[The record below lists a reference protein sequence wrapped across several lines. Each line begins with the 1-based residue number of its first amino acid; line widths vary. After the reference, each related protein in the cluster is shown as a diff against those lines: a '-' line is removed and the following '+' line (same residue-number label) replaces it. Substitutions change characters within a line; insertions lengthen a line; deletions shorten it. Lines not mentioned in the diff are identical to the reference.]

1 MRLDALRK
9 LWTRLRA
16 GGDVERNL
24 NSDSFTDSELAVG
37 RMILPLLD
45 DLAAAQKVIEEL
57 TKRTR
62 ALEVVLRL
70 LPVAAIVVD
79 RQGRLLSANGAAKTL
94 FHGPAMP
101 ERVIASAVRTL
112 SATGEANGAL
122 LQNADGS
129 GLDLRLVPADV
140 GEPVEGDG
148 EAPAVV
154 FLVPTD
160 RPAVVDS
167 AALSRRFALTPAQ
180 TKVVALLCC
189 GMTNREIAAELRLSI
204 ETVRKHVATIFDKTA
219 VNTRS
224 ALVALAY
231 GARYGQTR
239 GAPGSEMS
247 NPNG

>member
-70 LPVAAIVVD
+70 LPVAAVVVD

-112 SATGEANGAL
+112 ST
-122 LQNADGS
+122 S
-129 GLDLRLVPADV
+129 G
-140 GEPVEGDG
+140 
-148 EAPAVV
+148 
-154 FLVPTD
+154 
-160 RPAVVDS
+160 
-167 AALSRRFALTPAQ
+167 
-180 TKVVALLCC
+180 
-189 GMTNREIAAELRLSI
+189 
-204 ETVRKHVATIFDKTA
+204 
-219 VNTRS
+219 
-224 ALVALAY
+224 
-231 GARYGQTR
+231 
-239 GAPGSEMS
+239 
-247 NPNG
+247 